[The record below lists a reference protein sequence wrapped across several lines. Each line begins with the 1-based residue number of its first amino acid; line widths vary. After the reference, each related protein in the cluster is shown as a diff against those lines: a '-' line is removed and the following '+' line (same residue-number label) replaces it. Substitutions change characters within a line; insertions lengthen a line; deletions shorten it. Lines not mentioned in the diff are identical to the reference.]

1 MPFASL
7 SLTVLQMGTQA
18 PRGSIPGTELKR
30 GVGSPAPAPTPAL
43 PWTTP
48 GTCLRRE
55 HQGASLSRSAHL
67 SVLLASAPTTTRE
80 GGRGGP
86 PPTKGR
92 DGFMKCH
99 VLVPGKWRQ
108 AQPQLL
114 PGDTHH
120 SSGRVTKSSPGPRA
134 AAQVSDCGFVGR
146 SPPACSRSHSGQCSA
161 GLRTDSPLQGGEEKG
176 RSLGDS
182 HHCGWGGNVGGL
194 RELGRREVGDGGDLS
209 SQNVEAPSFV
219 RIKATCRFGGY
230 FVILPQIFSKPL
242 MVANFKAWED
252 CCLSS
257 KRNSTGNES
266 EGIGYCPFEN
276 LGPCSRFEM
285 QMQTLCFLSVF
296 LRLGI

>member
-1 MPFASL
+1 MFTISL
-7 SLTVLQMGTQA
+7 RSMF
-18 PRGSIPGTELKR
+18 
-30 GVGSPAPAPTPAL
+30 
-43 PWTTP
+43 
-48 GTCLRRE
+48 RR
-55 HQGASLSRSAHL
+55 AAYRFSTA
-67 SVLLASAPTTTRE
+67 
-80 GGRGGP
+80 GGRKEGTLAGG
-86 PPTKGR
+86 
-92 DGFMKCH
+92 F
-99 VLVPGKWRQ
+99 
-108 AQPQLL
+108 
-114 PGDTHH
+114 
-120 SSGRVTKSSPGPRA
+120 SSLW
-134 AAQVSDCGFVGR
+134 VGR
-146 SPPACSRSHSGQCSA
+146 EC
-161 GLRTDSPLQGGEEKG
+161 
-176 RSLGDS
+176 
-182 HHCGWGGNVGGL
+182 GGL